1 MNQRVV
7 RLSLWLCIPAVGFLL
22 TIWRPNA
29 PNPGSSPEL
38 SSESTLVSAKFDLID
53 HYGNPV
59 TEKVLQGS
67 PAALFFGFTHC
78 PDICPTTLLNLDNY
92 LSTLSQEGFA
102 LPGFFITVDP
112 LRDTPEVMRGHLANF
127 DGTITGITGPPDEIK
142 KLLENWKV
150 YTKIVPLEDT
160 DYTIDHT
167 ASVYLIDANGIL
179 RDTLKYQESR
189 ENALVKLRR
198 FLATND

>member
-1 MNQRVV
+1 MKLKTSIIILAGCFGIFLFIMLPIV
-7 RLSLWLCIPAVGFLL
+7 LSIQDKKEDYVASIKGSNFTLKDVNNNPITEESFQGPA
-22 TIWRPNA
+22 T
-29 PNPGSSPEL
+29 
-38 SSESTLVSAKFDLID
+38 
-53 HYGNPV
+53 
-59 TEKVLQGS
+59 
-67 PAALFFGFTHC
+67 ALFFGFTHC

-92 LSTLSQEGFA
+92 LSTLSQEGSA

-198 FLATND
+198 FLATSD